1 MRSLSVLPPSPGG
14 LWPGALDRCDHDG
27 RAGGSGTPCVACSRI
42 GASVGVRAGSP
53 HVRCERGRR
62 GKIPHGAFG
71 GHTAR
76 MGATAVRPLERVRA
90 RGWPVIGE
98 SDSDLVARVRSG
110 DEGAF
115 EAIYDRYHRGLLA
128 FCRHMLGGRHDA
140 EDALQLSLVS
150 AYRALG
156 NGSDVDI
163 NLKPWLYT
171 IARNRCLSMLRARR
185 DERLGDD
192 AADADRA
199 FDGLADE
206 VQRRSDLRDLVRE
219 LQRLPED

>member
-1 MRSLSVLPPSPGG
+1 MRRVLANR
-14 LWPGALDRCDHDG
+14 GALWRS
-27 RAGGSGTPCVACSRI
+27 SGLAPRP
-42 GASVGVRAGSP
+42 VG
-53 HVRCERGRR
+53 
-62 GKIPHGAFG
+62 
-71 GHTAR
+71 
-76 MGATAVRPLERVRA
+76 VRPLERGRA

-156 NGSDVDI
+156 
-163 NLKPWLYT
+163 
-171 IARNRCLSMLRARR
+171 
-185 DERLGDD
+185 
-192 AADADRA
+192 
-199 FDGLADE
+199 
-206 VQRRSDLRDLVRE
+206 
-219 LQRLPED
+219 